1 MKRWNVELPEFTLEL
16 YYQDLETAKEKNP
29 RAINITE
36 SFNYAYLDYV
46 EKIKAEAKGIL
57 YDYRGRTVYKIPYNS
72 AYILVRLWLSTE
84 GGEEYYY
91 DGCEFQRHDEHG
103 FTVPIMWTSSTPEEF
118 YKQFLTEDDNAELPV
133 EFISLRELKKLK
145 PVKFSNKDGKAYYKD
160 SNGYFYFVYKDCL
173 PNKRDRE
180 EYERFNGCKEAV
192 EAKLYKND
200 YRHEVKW
207 FLSEDALIQ
216 EYEDMKR
223 NTPASYPQ
231 PFYEI
236 RKHGYTMKAP
246 EDRKIIIRLPYF
258 RLNKEIEYEMN
269 EHANSNAKSV
279 AHWVARK
286 WCGMMESYCQ
296 FGEAFKNMEWV
307 EDLITRWR
315 EYLLKKD
322 SQELAG
328 DAAFCLQS
336 QLIK

>member
-1 MKRWNVELPEFTLEL
+1 
-16 YYQDLETAKEKNP
+16 
-29 RAINITE
+29 
-36 SFNYAYLDYV
+36 
-46 EKIKAEAKGIL
+46 
-57 YDYRGRTVYKIPYNS
+57 
-72 AYILVRLWLSTE
+72 
-84 GGEEYYY
+84 
-91 DGCEFQRHDEHG
+91 
-103 FTVPIMWTSSTPEEF
+103 
-118 YKQFLTEDDNAELPV
+118 
-133 EFISLRELKKLK
+133 
-145 PVKFSNKDGKAYYKD
+145 
-160 SNGYFYFVYKDCL
+160 
-173 PNKRDRE
+173 
-180 EYERFNGCKEAV
+180 
-192 EAKLYKND
+192 
-200 YRHEVKW
+200 
-207 FLSEDALIQ
+207 
-216 EYEDMKR
+216 
-223 NTPASYPQ
+223 
-231 PFYEI
+231 
-236 RKHGYTMKAP
+236 MKAP